1 MDSAS
6 DIRRP
11 PRRTSRRARSSV
23 IVVLVVMAALTAG
36 WPLIGRALNDH
47 ERVPDGTLLELG
59 PDDNIAV
66 LRVTGAGWALSKS
79 ESDPDSMY
87 VLTRDGVDLV
97 AGYVALT
104 MPGEA
109 DELWAGLRKIQSVAD
124 ENTRL
129 GAPHTVTSAGGAQG
143 VAGTLTRGGRTGTA
157 TVWLPPDLS
166 YAVEITVLAGP
177 GADPRASADAAAM
190 VRSVAFPREAP

>member
-23 IVVLVVMAALTAG
+23 IGVLLVMAALTAG

-47 ERVPDGTLLELG
+47 ERLPDGTLLELG
-59 PDDNIAV
+59 PDDDIAV
-66 LRVTGAGWALSKS
+66 LRVTGAGWVLSKA
-79 ESDPDSMY
+79 ESDPDSIY

-104 MPGEA
+104 APREA
-109 DELWAGLRKIQSVAD
+109 EELWEGLRKLQSVGD
-124 ENTRL
+124 ENARL
-129 GAPHTVTSAGGAQG
+129 GAPHPVVSAGGAQG
-143 VAGTLTRGGRTGTA
+143 ETGTLTRGGRTGTA
-157 TVWLPPDLS
+157 TVWLPPDMS

-177 GADPRASADAAAM
+177 DADPRVSADAAAM
-190 VRSVAFPREAP
+190 VRSVAFPGKAP

>member
-23 IVVLVVMAALTAG
+23 IGVLLVMAALTAG

-47 ERVPDGTLLELG
+47 ERLPDGTLLELG
-59 PDDNIAV
+59 PDEDIAV
-66 LRVTGAGWALSKS
+66 LRVTGAGWALSKA
-79 ESDPDSMY
+79 ESDPDSIY

-104 MPGEA
+104 APREA
-109 DELWAGLRKIQSVAD
+109 EELWEGLRKLQSVGD
-124 ENTRL
+124 ENARL
-129 GAPHTVTSAGGAQG
+129 GAPHPVTSAGGAQG
-143 VAGTLTRGGRTGTA
+143 ETGTLTRGGRTGTA
-157 TVWLPPDLS
+157 TVWLPPDMS

-177 GADPRASADAAAM
+177 DADPRVSADAAAM
-190 VRSVAFPREAP
+190 VRSVAFPQEAP

>member
-1 MDSAS
+1 MDSAT

-11 PRRTSRRARSSV
+11 SRRTSRRARSSV
-23 IVVLVVMAALTAG
+23 IGVLLVMAALTAG

-47 ERVPDGTLLELG
+47 ERLPDGTLLELG
-59 PDDNIAV
+59 PDDDIAV
-66 LRVTGAGWALSKS
+66 LRVTGAGWALSKA

-104 MPGEA
+104 APREVE
-109 DELWAGLRKIQSVAD
+109 ELWEGLRKVQSVGD
-124 ENTRL
+124 ENARL
-129 GAPHTVTSAGGAQG
+129 GAPRPVTSAGGAAG
-143 VAGTLTRGGRTGTA
+143 ETGTLTRGGRTGTA
-157 TVWLPPDLS
+157 SVWLAPDKS

-177 GADPRASADAAAM
+177 DAEPRVSADAAAT
-190 VRSVAFPREAP
+190 VRSIAFPREAP

>member
-23 IVVLVVMAALTAG
+23 IGVLLVMAALTAG
-36 WPLIGRALNDH
+36 WPLIDRALNDH

-66 LRVTGAGWALSKS
+66 LRVTGSGWALSKS
-79 ESDPDSMY
+79 ASDPDTMY

-104 MPGEA
+104 AAGRA
-109 DELWAGLRKIQSVAD
+109 GELWAGLRKVQSVAD
-124 ENTRL
+124 ESTRL
-129 GAPHTVTSAGGAQG
+129 GAPHSVTSAGGAQG
-143 VAGTLTRGGRTGTA
+143 ETGTLTRGGRTGTA

-166 YAVEITVLAGP
+166 YAVEITVLARP
-177 GADPRASADAAAM
+177 DADPRAAADAAAM